1 MKKSLLGLLL
11 AVAMVVPAFA
21 AKGDMSIN
29 AKLGLGVDTSVRV
42 SGSGMGDFGY
52 SLKPDMPFMLGAEFF
67 YGTSDMFSVGFGANY
82 VFDAEAEVPFGS
94 GAKCEGGTTNI
105 YVAVKPEFKVESDII
120 SSVYLIGQ
128 FGLSMGRAEAKA
140 SGSSQT
146 FDLDSGIY
154 LGAGFGATIKDAF
167 LVELVFAS
175 CNGEITIEGQS
186 GDIRYSITSVNVGYK
201 FNI

>member
-11 AVAMVVPAFA
+11 AVSMAVPAFA

-42 SGSGMGDFGY
+42 SASRMGDFGY
-52 SLKPDMPFMLGAEFF
+52 GIKPDMPFMLGAEFF
-67 YGTSDMFSVGFGANY
+67 YGTSDMFSVGLGANY
-82 VFDAEAEVPFGS
+82 VFDTEADFQTEETV
-94 GAKCEGGTTNI
+94 KVKGGTTNI
-105 YVAVKPEFKVESDII
+105 YLAVKPEFKVESNLI

-128 FGLSMGRAEAKA
+128 FGLSFGRSEAKA
-140 SGSSQT
+140 NGHSES

-154 LGAGFGATIKDAF
+154 LGAGFGTMIKDAF
-167 LVELVFAS
+167 FVELIFSS
-175 CNGEITIEGQS
+175 CNGEFTIEGTS
-186 GDIRYSITSVNVGYK
+186 VDIRYSITSVNVGYK